1 MVNKAWRSRHQVSEE
16 LEPPPGLPAP
26 TKLAPPPGLPAPS
39 TSRKKASK
47 KRHADAGLDLAAA
60 GCPPGLSL
68 PPGLET
74 INEDV
79 ANSESTASGESP
91 VYLDSSADAS
101 QASEEMHQVQLT
113 GLPNQILSDMMM
125 EAVLQQAQLN
135 GCYTSFTT
143 SPGKS
148 CGEVV
153 INMVSA
159 EAAEWCAQHFHG
171 RSWSADG
178 TVVSACLLNQNTTE
192 AEISD
197 VPERAWLEAWFQEA
211 CAMEGY
217 GKLDEEIF
225 QPVDAMLEMPASGF
239 PVDAPA
245 FLPTPMTFGGF
256 SAEAP
261 VFVPGQKSMEKFS
274 NNSECSTVD
283 GESESDEDKAAAE
296 VAA

>member
-1 MVNKAWRSRHQVSEE
+1 
-16 LEPPPGLPAP
+16 
-26 TKLAPPPGLPAPS
+26 
-39 TSRKKASK
+39 
-47 KRHADAGLDLAAA
+47 
-60 GCPPGLSL
+60 
-68 PPGLET
+68 LET
-74 INEDV
+74 ISEDV
-79 ANSESTASGESP
+79 ANSDSTTSGDSP
-91 VYLDSSADAS
+91 AYLESSADAS

-143 SPGKS
+143 TPGPGKS

-178 TVVSACLLNQNTTE
+178 TVVSACLLNQNITE
-192 AEISD
+192 AEMND

-217 GKLDEEIF
+217 GKLDEETF
-225 QPVDAMLEMPASGF
+225 QPVDSTLEMPSSGF
-239 PVDAPA
+239 SVDTPA
-245 FLPTPMTFGGF
+245 YLPLPMSFGGF

-261 VFVPGQKSMEKFS
+261 VFVPGQKSLEKLS

-283 GESESDEDKAAAE
+283 GESESDEDKAAIE